1 MMVFQQLA
9 VLPLV
14 LICTSAFA
22 TEKVIMINAINDSGI
37 GSVIGNIKFSDSE
50 NGLKITSSLKGLTP
64 GLHGLH
70 IHSNPICDTAIKD
83 GKPVA
88 GLAAG
93 GHYDPHSSN
102 KHEGPTGAGHYG
114 DLPALSVDANGE
126 ANNSITSPRLKL
138 ADIMN
143 RAVIIH
149 EGGDNYSDSPKPL
162 GGGAGRIACGIIK

>member
-1 MMVFQQLA
+1 MVFKQLA

-14 LICTSAFA
+14 LICTTAFA
-22 TEKVIMINAINDSGI
+22 AEKVIVINSINDSGV

-70 IHSNPICDTAIKD
+70 IHSNPSCDTAIKD

-93 GHYDPHSSN
+93 GHYDPNSSN
-102 KHEGPTGAGHYG
+102 KHEGPTGAGHEG
-114 DLPALSVDANGE
+114 DLPALSVDAHGE
-126 ANNSITSPRLKL
+126 AKNTSTAPRLKV

-149 EGGDNYSDSPKPL
+149 EGGDNYSDAPKPL
-162 GGGAGRIACGIIK
+162 GGGAGRIACGIIQ